1 MVTVF
6 VVTEFGCDLL
16 SSELEFVTISLS
28 WEWGWEILVLALEF
42 PPQAPED
49 GVILWAVESLG

>member
-1 MVTVF
+1 

-28 WEWGWEILVLALEF
+28 WEWGWEILVLGLEF